1 MDRFSYKER
10 SMTPLR
16 QRLIEDIQLR
26 NFSPHTV
33 EAYVRAVAHFA
44 RHYGHSPDR
53 LTGEQVRQYLL
64 YLVQERKVSWS
75 LYNQTRCALQFF
87 YRVTLGRDEWFDKLP
102 CAKRPRRLPT
112 VLSPEELRRLF
123 EVAASEPK
131 YQALMM
137 TLYGA
142 GLRISEAFALKPAD
156 IDSQRMLIHI
166 RSGKGNKERMAK
178 LSGQL
183 LAVLR
188 NYWRKARPKEW
199 LFPQSADPSRPMDG
213 GGGCRIVQRF
223 AKLAGITRSVSP
235 HTLRHSY
242 ATHLLDAGTDLRTI
256 QVLLGHRNIKT
267 PAVYLHVSQ
276 ARIHAAASPLDRLY
290 AKPDESTNTTTRNGT
305 PDSTPT

>member
-1 MDRFSYKER
+1 
-10 SMTPLR
+10 MTALR

-44 RHYGHSPDR
+44 KHYGRSPDQ
-53 LTGEQVRQYLL
+53 LSGEQVRQYLL

-112 VLSPEELRRLF
+112 VLSADELRRLF
-123 EVAASEPK
+123 DVAAHEPRH
-131 YQALMM
+131 QALMM
-137 TLYGA
+137 MLYGA

-156 IDSQRMLIHI
+156 IDSRRMLIHV
-166 RSGKGNKERMAK
+166 RSGKGDKERMVP
-178 LSGQL
+178 LSAQL
-183 LAVLR
+183 LVVLR
-188 NYWRKARPKEW
+188 DYWRQARPKDW
-199 LFPQSADPSRPMDG
+199 LFPQAAGASRPMDG

-223 AKLAGITRSVSP
+223 ARLAGITRPVSP

-256 QVLLGHRNIKT
+256 QVMLGHRNIKT
-267 PAVYLHVSQ
+267 TAIYLHVSQ
-276 ARIHAAASPLDRLY
+276 ARLSAAPSPLDLLY
-290 AKPDESTNTTTRNGT
+290 APQPD
-305 PDSTPT
+305 PKLA

>member
-1 MDRFSYKER
+1 
-10 SMTPLR
+10 MTALR

-44 RHYGHSPDR
+44 RHYRRSPDP

-112 VLSPEELRRLF
+112 VLSAEELRRLF
-123 EVAASEPK
+123 EVAAREPK
-131 YQALMM
+131 YQALLM

-156 IDSQRMLIHI
+156 IDSKRI
-166 RSGKGNKERMAK
+166 RSRGAFAWK
-178 LSGQL
+178 L
-183 LAVLR
+183 
-188 NYWRKARPKEW
+188 
-199 LFPQSADPSRPMDG
+199 
-213 GGGCRIVQRF
+213 C
-223 AKLAGITRSVSP
+223 
-235 HTLRHSY
+235 
-242 ATHLLDAGTDLRTI
+242 
-256 QVLLGHRNIKT
+256 
-267 PAVYLHVSQ
+267 
-276 ARIHAAASPLDRLY
+276 
-290 AKPDESTNTTTRNGT
+290 
-305 PDSTPT
+305 

>member
-1 MDRFSYKER
+1 
-10 SMTPLR
+10 MTALR
-16 QRLIEDIQLR
+16 QRLIEDIRLR

-44 RHYGHSPDR
+44 RHYRCSPEH
-53 LTGEQVRQYLL
+53 LSGEQVRAYLL

-102 CAKRPRRLPT
+102 CAKRPVRLPT
-112 VLSPEELRRLF
+112 VLSAEELRRLF
-123 EVAASEPK
+123 AVAANEPRH
-131 YQALMM
+131 QALMM

-142 GLRISEAFALKPAD
+142 GLRISEAFALKPGD
-156 IDSQRMLIHI
+156 IDSQRMLIHV
-166 RSGKGNKERMAK
+166 RSGKGYKARMVK
-178 LSGQL
+178 LSEQL

-188 NYWRKARPKEW
+188 DYWREARPKQW
-199 LFPQSADPSRPMDG
+199 LFPQASDPSRPMDG

-223 AKLAGITRSVSP
+223 ARLAGITRPVSP

-267 PAVYLHVSQ
+267 TAIYLHVSQ

-290 AKPDESTNTTTRNGT
+290 QQPDESTTTDTSAAAS
-305 PDSTPT
+305 DPTATSP

>member
-1 MDRFSYKER
+1 
-10 SMTPLR
+10 MTPLR
-16 QRLIEDIQLR
+16 QRLIEDIRLR

-44 RHYGHSPDR
+44 RHYGRSPDQ
-53 LTGEQVRQYLL
+53 LSGEQVRKYLL

-87 YRVTLGRDEWFDKLP
+87 YRVTLGRDEWFAKLP

-112 VLSPEELRRLF
+112 VLSGDELRRLF
-123 EVAASEPK
+123 DVAAHEPRH
-131 YQALMM
+131 QALLM

-142 GLRISEAFALKPAD
+142 GLRISEAFALKPQD
-156 IDSQRMLIHI
+156 IDSKRMLIHI
-166 RSGKGNKERMAK
+166 RSGKGDKERLAK
-178 LSGQL
+178 LSEQL

-188 NYWRKARPKEW
+188 GYWRQERPRHW
-199 LFPQSADPSRPMDG
+199 LFPQAGDPSRPMDG

-223 AKLAGITRSVSP
+223 ARLAGITRPVSP

-267 PAVYLHVSQ
+267 TAIYLHVSQ
-276 ARIHAAASPLDRLY
+276 AKIHAAASPLDRLY
-290 AKPDESTNTTTRNGT
+290 APPGESATAPAVT
-305 PDSTPT
+305 PDSTSPPTST

>member
-1 MDRFSYKER
+1 
-10 SMTPLR
+10 MTPLR
-16 QRLIEDIQLR
+16 QRLIEDIRLR
-26 NFSPHTV
+26 HFSEHTV

-44 RHYGHSPDR
+44 RHHGRSPEQ
-53 LTGEQVRQYLL
+53 LSGEQVRQYLL
-64 YLVQERKVSWS
+64 CLVQERKVSWS

-102 CAKRPRRLPT
+102 CAKRPVRLPT

-123 EVAASEPK
+123 EVAGREPK

-156 IDSQRMLIHI
+156 IDSKRMLIHV
-166 RSGKGNKERMAK
+166 RNGKGDKERMVK

-188 NYWRKARPKEW
+188 DYWRQERPKEW
-199 LFPQSADPSRPMDG
+199 LFPQAADPSRPMDG
-213 GGGCRIVQRF
+213 GGGCRIVRRF
-223 AKLAGITRSVSP
+223 ARLAGITRAVSP

-267 PAVYLHVSQ
+267 TAIYLHVSQ
-276 ARIHAAASPLDRLY
+276 AKIHAAASPLDRLY
-290 AKPDESTNTTTRNGT
+290 APPGESTTTTT
-305 PDSTPT
+305 PAAATDSTSTST

>member
-1 MDRFSYKER
+1 
-10 SMTPLR
+10 MTPLR
-16 QRLIEDIQLR
+16 KRLIEDIRLR
-26 NFSPHTV
+26 NFSEHTV

-44 RHYGHSPDR
+44 GHYRRSPEQ
-53 LTGEQVRQYLL
+53 LSGEQVRQYLL

-112 VLSPEELRRLF
+112 VLSPQELRRLF
-123 EVAASEPK
+123 DAAAGEPRH
-131 YQALMM
+131 QALLM

-142 GLRISEAFALKPAD
+142 GLRISEAYALRPAD
-156 IDSQRMLIHI
+156 IDSKRMLIHI
-166 RSGKGNKERMAK
+166 RSGKGDKERMAK
-178 LSGQL
+178 LSPQL

-188 NYWRKARPKEW
+188 DYWRQERPQHW
-199 LFPQSADPSRPMDG
+199 LFPQASDPSRPMDG

-223 AKLAGITRSVSP
+223 ARLAGITRAVSP

-267 PAVYLHVSQ
+267 TAIYLHVSQ

-290 AKPDESTNTTTRNGT
+290 APAGESTTTPAVTT
-305 PDSTPT
+305 DSPSIPPSTPTSTPT